1 MKGLKIERV
10 RSLEQQLR
18 WRAEVL
24 KELFGT
30 TADAALLKAC
40 AKYYDYHSA
49 DGTHIALEAQLP
61 DADGR
66 LTAVGCGGVCF
77 YEELP
82 SEANPTGRCAV
93 IVNVYVRE
101 PYRHSGIGG
110 DITRALVDLAK
121 FRGCGRIT
129 FESPDAEK

>member
-24 KELFGT
+24 KEVFGI

-49 DGTHIALEAQLP
+49 DGSHIALEAQLP
-61 DADGR
+61 AADGE
-66 LTAVGCGGVCF
+66 TSVAVGCGGICF

-101 PYRHSGIGG
+101 PYRHSGIGR
-110 DITRALVDLAK
+110 DITRALEDLAK

-129 FESPDAEK
+129 YENNPD